1 VWVAAAPGSATTV
14 EHTTALVTGASRGIG
29 AAIATRLAEA
39 GADVAVGCGQR
50 RAEAEEVA
58 EKIRSIGRRATVVSG
73 DLGDPDVPARLVRET
88 EAELGPVGVLVAN
101 AGVGPRAEIEDVD
114 AGAWDHA
121 MAVNLRA
128 PFLLAK
134 AVIPGM
140 RERGYGRL
148 IFISSVAAFNGGILA
163 PQYTASKAGLIG
175 LTHSLAAP
183 LARHGITVNA
193 VAPGLI
199 ETDMTADDPRV
210 ADPARLNPMGRLGR
224 AEEIA
229 DAVAMV
235 AANSFV
241 TGQTISV
248 DGGLYPR

>member
-1 VWVAAAPGSATTV
+1 M
-14 EHTTALVTGASRGIG
+14 EHTAALVTGGSRGIG

-39 GADVAVGCGQR
+39 GADVAVACGQLHV
-50 RAEAEEVA
+50 EAEEVA
-58 EKIRSIGRRATVVSG
+58 AKIRSIGRKATVVSG
-73 DLGDPDVPARLVRET
+73 DLADPDVPARLAQET
-88 EAELGPVGVLVAN
+88 EAALGPVGVLVAN
-101 AGVGPRAEIEDVD
+101 AGVGPRGDIEDVD
-114 AGAWDHA
+114 ADSWDLA

-140 RERGYGRL
+140 RERGYGRV
-148 IFISSVAAFNGGILA
+148 IFMSSVAAFTGGILA
-163 PQYTASKAGLIG
+163 PQYPASKAGLIG
-175 LTHSLAAP
+175 LAHSLAAR
-183 LARHGITVNA
+183 LARHGVTVNA

-199 ETDMTADDPRV
+199 ETDMTSDDPRV
-210 ADPARLNPMGRLGR
+210 ADPDLINPAGRLGR
-224 AEEIA
+224 AEEVA

-235 AANSFV
+235 AENGFI

>member
-1 VWVAAAPGSATTV
+1 M
-14 EHTTALVTGASRGIG
+14 EHTAALVTGASRGIG
-29 AAIATRLAEA
+29 AAIAMRLAEA
-39 GADVAVGCGQR
+39 GADVAVACGQLR
-50 RAEAEEVA
+50 VEAEEVA
-58 EKIRSIGRRATVVSG
+58 AKIRSTGRKATVVSG
-73 DLGDPDVPARLVRET
+73 DLADPDVPARLAQET

-101 AGVGPRAEIEDVD
+101 AGVGPRGDIEDVD
-114 AGAWDHA
+114 ADSWDLA

-134 AVIPGM
+134 AVIPRM
-140 RERGYGRL
+140 RERGYGRV
-148 IFISSVAAFNGGILA
+148 IFISSVAAFTGGILA
-163 PQYTASKAGLIG
+163 PQYPASKAGLIG
-175 LTHSLAAP
+175 LAHSLAAR
-183 LARHGITVNA
+183 LARHGVTVNA

-210 ADPARLNPMGRLGR
+210 ADPDLINPAGRLGR
-224 AEEIA
+224 AEEVA

-235 AANSFV
+235 AENGFI

>member
-1 VWVAAAPGSATTV
+1 M
-14 EHTTALVTGASRGIG
+14 EHTTALVTGGSRGIG

-58 EKIRSIGRRATVVSG
+58 EKIRSIGRQSTVVPG
-73 DLGDPDVPARLVRET
+73 DLADPDVPARLARDA
-88 EAELGPVGVLVAN
+88 EARLGPIGVLVAN
-101 AGVGPRAEIEDVD
+101 AGVGPRGEIEDVD
-114 AGAWDHA
+114 ATAWDHA

-140 RERGYGRL
+140 RDRRYGRV
-148 IFISSVAAFNGGILA
+148 IFISSVAAFTGGILA

-175 LTHSLAAP
+175 LTHSLAGR

-193 VAPGLI
+193 VAPGLV

-210 ADPARLNPMGRLGR
+210 ADPERINPIGRLGR
-224 AEEIA
+224 PEEIA
-229 DAVAMV
+229 DSVVMV
-235 AANSFV
+235 AANSFI